1 MFFAYVPA
9 GTGFPGVPGPP
20 ITAPPQTRSRV
31 VESRSRF
38 SSTSGRLF
46 TVVDGNRA
54 VVGLRGMMV
63 YGYGRTAVDFYPR
76 LRGMATMGQPRGSQ
90 SRGRF
95 VRRRE
100 RLRQI
105 HVGAQNTFRLV
116 RP

>member
-1 MFFAYVPA
+1 MFFAYIPA
-9 GTGFPGVPGPP
+9 GTGFPE
-20 ITAPPQTRSRV
+20 TRSRV
-31 VESRSRF
+31 VESNSRF

-46 TVVDGNRA
+46 TVVDGNRV

-100 RLRQI
+100 RLQL
-105 HVGAQNTFRLV
+105 T
-116 RP
+116 